1 MRSLLIPFIVWLGVI
16 QRLPSISIDAS
27 SPLSPQSLAAVLTTA
42 SALAGLTIL
51 VYRLG
56 VWRAEMQ
63 HTRHNVGAELVRFR
77 EESRAD
83 FVRLEQRFLTIEQ
96 FMAQATEQRVT
107 SERWQAR
114 IDSGLTSL
122 DRRLARVEHHA
133 EAA

>member
-1 MRSLLIPFIVWLGVI
+1 MRPLIIPFAIWLGVL
-16 QRLPSISIDAS
+16 Q
-27 SPLSPQSLAAVLTTA
+27 SPLEPAHNLTTVLTTA
-42 SALAGLTIL
+42 SALAGLTVL

-63 HTRHNVGAELVRFR
+63 HTKHNVGAELVRFR

-83 FVRLEQRFLTIEQ
+83 FGRLDRRFTSIEQ
-96 FMAQATEQRVT
+96 FIAQATEQRVA

-114 IDSGLTSL
+114 VESGLTSL
-122 DRRLARVEHHA
+122 DRRLEQVEERA

>member
-1 MRSLLIPFIVWLGVI
+1 MRPLIIPFAIWLGVLQAPI
-16 QRLPSISIDAS
+16 AS
-27 SPLSPQSLAAVLTTA
+27 SQNLAHNFTAILGTA
-42 SALAGLTIL
+42 SALAGLTVL

-63 HTRHNVGAELVRFR
+63 HTKHNVGAELVRFR

-83 FVRLEQRFLTIEQ
+83 FARLEMRFTSIDH
-96 FMAQATEQRVT
+96 FIAQATEQRVA

-114 IDSGLTSL
+114 LDTGFTSL

>member
-1 MRSLLIPFIVWLGVI
+1 MRPLIIPFAIWLGLLQAPI
-16 QRLPSISIDAS
+16 AS
-27 SPLSPQSLAAVLTTA
+27 AHDPAAILGTA
-42 SALAGLTIL
+42 SALAGLTVL

-63 HTRHNVGAELVRFR
+63 HTKQNVGAELTRFR

-83 FVRLEQRFLTIEQ
+83 FARLELRFTSIDE
-96 FMAQATEQRVT
+96 FIAQATEQRVT

-114 IDSGLTSL
+114 LDTGLLSL

-133 EAA
+133 EVA